1 MRALKIAGFVAGGLI
16 ALIVLALVAVLI
28 FVDPND
34 FRDDIERIVERE
46 TGRELTLA
54 GDLKLSVF
62 PWIALELGAAS
73 LGDAPGFGDEP
84 FVSIEE
90 ARVGAKLLPL
100 LRGKMEI
107 GEVRLVGARIR
118 LITDEQ
124 GRNNWADLGE
134 QKEGDT
140 PSADDA
146 TSELPTI
153 AGLEIRDAAITI
165 EDRKERT
172 RQVVRDFNL
181 KTGRL
186 VSGEPF
192 DFETQFVFDQL
203 PEMAVAVDMAA
214 KVTADLERNAHQLQK
229 PQIDLKITGQ
239 GYPADGIPVEVRA
252 SSLQADIG
260 QELYRLVDLAVST
273 TWKGEGYPPS
283 GVPIQLKAQDLSAN
297 LAKQT
302 LELNGLD
309 TTVAGARITGS
320 LSGEEIVD
328 APRLNGPLQLEPVSL
343 REWLPKLGIDLPQTA
358 DPEVLK
364 RLSFSSRVAVTK
376 TSADLQN
383 LVMQLDDTTAKGSFG
398 VADFDA
404 MALRF
409 DLNIDRIN
417 ADRYLSPATEEP
429 VEKGETPPTE
439 IPVDTLRE
447 LNARG
452 QITVDEAIFSGM
464 TFTKLRLGVNAR
476 DGKVRFHPSEA
487 SMYGGR
493 YQGDISIDATGQVA
507 RVSLNE
513 QVTGIDFAPL
523 FRDFFETNRVSGKG
537 NLRLKLTGAGK
548 TTDDIMKTLDGTLD
562 FNVADGALEGAD
574 LWYEIRRARAVL
586 KQSAVPERPAGS
598 PRTPFTALSGTG
610 TMSNGVLTNKDLNVA
625 MQYLRITG
633 EGTVDVPKSALDY
646 RLMATVLKIPREGAE
661 GEMQDLVDAQ
671 IPVKVTGALTDPKVR
686 PDLEGYLKG
695 KVQERVDEERKKLEE
710 KAKDKIG
717 EKLKDLFGR

>member
-302 LELNGLD
+302 L
-309 TTVAGARITGS
+309 ARKS
-320 LSGEEIVD
+320 SMRR
-328 APRLNGPLQLEPVSL
+328 AS
-343 REWLPKLGIDLPQTA
+343 TA
-358 DPEVLK
+358 
-364 RLSFSSRVAVTK
+364 RCSSSRCRCANGCRS
-376 TSADLQN
+376 SAS
-383 LVMQLDDTTAKGSFG
+383 TCRKP
-398 VADFDA
+398 
-404 MALRF
+404 
-409 DLNIDRIN
+409 RIPKC
-417 ADRYLSPATEEP
+417 S
-429 VEKGETPPTE
+429 
-439 IPVDTLRE
+439 
-447 LNARG
+447 
-452 QITVDEAIFSGM
+452 SG
-464 TFTKLRLGVNAR
+464 
-476 DGKVRFHPSEA
+476 
-487 SMYGGR
+487 
-493 YQGDISIDATGQVA
+493 
-507 RVSLNE
+507 
-513 QVTGIDFAPL
+513 
-523 FRDFFETNRVSGKG
+523 
-537 NLRLKLTGAGK
+537 
-548 TTDDIMKTLDGTLD
+548 
-562 FNVADGALEGAD
+562 
-574 LWYEIRRARAVL
+574 
-586 KQSAVPERPAGS
+586 
-598 PRTPFTALSGTG
+598 
-610 TMSNGVLTNKDLNVA
+610 
-625 MQYLRITG
+625 
-633 EGTVDVPKSALDY
+633 
-646 RLMATVLKIPREGAE
+646 
-661 GEMQDLVDAQ
+661 
-671 IPVKVTGALTDPKVR
+671 
-686 PDLEGYLKG
+686 
-695 KVQERVDEERKKLEE
+695 
-710 KAKDKIG
+710 
-717 EKLKDLFGR
+717 